1 MLTNPNDATCYI
13 YGGRMVQS
21 LSGLSKVYPSYVVL
35 SNAKKLRTIELGSDE
50 PGYYNGLQKK
60 WVDVTILGNN
70 LEATLK
76 QLRRLGFSGS
86 WVLCY
91 TEDADGNKLSDEV
104 FFEI

>member
-1 MLTNPNDATCYI
+1 MKTANIVLSI
-13 YGGRMVQS
+13 YGQEAVDIGYKFQ
-21 LSGLSKVYPSYVVL
+21 GSYCFRGIYNHGKRIAQLEVV
-35 SNAKKLRTIELGSDE
+35 IDE

-60 WVDVTILGNN
+60 WVDVTVLENN
-70 LEATLK
+70 LETTLK

-91 TEDADGNKLSDEV
+91 TEDADGNKLSDTV

>member
-1 MLTNPNDATCYI
+1 MKTANIVLSI
-13 YGGRMVQS
+13 YGQEAVNIGYKFQGNYCFHGIYNHGKRIAQ
-21 LSGLSKVYPSYVVL
+21 LEVV
-35 SNAKKLRTIELGSDE
+35 IDE
-50 PGYYNGLQKK
+50 PGYYNGLQNK

-86 WVLCY
+86 WTLCY
-91 TEDADGNKLSDEV
+91 TEDANGNKLSDTV

>member
-1 MLTNPNDATCYI
+1 MKAANIVLSI
-13 YGGRMVQS
+13 YGQEAVTIGYNFQGNYCFRGIYNHGKRIAQ
-21 LSGLSKVYPSYVVL
+21 LEVVV
-35 SNAKKLRTIELGSDE
+35 DE

-76 QLRRLGFSGS
+76 QLRRLGFYGS
-86 WVLCY
+86 WTSCY
-91 TEDADGNKLSDEV
+91 TEDADCNKLSDIV